1 MLEESEKIKTLSKF
15 VPPRFDLI
23 ACVYLD
29 KTESAWNETNLW
41 ATKTEGPIV
50 VKQLLKIT
58 SEKKITS
65 ERKFSDIS
73 TKMDAIHKAVDS
85 ERHHPN
91 VMDYY
96 K

>member
-1 MLEESEKIKTLSKF
+1 M
-15 VPPRFDLI
+15 R
-23 ACVYLD
+23 LD

-58 SEKKITS
+58 SE
-65 ERKFSDIS
+65 RKFSAIS
-73 TKMDAIHKAVDS
+73 TKFDAIHKAVDS